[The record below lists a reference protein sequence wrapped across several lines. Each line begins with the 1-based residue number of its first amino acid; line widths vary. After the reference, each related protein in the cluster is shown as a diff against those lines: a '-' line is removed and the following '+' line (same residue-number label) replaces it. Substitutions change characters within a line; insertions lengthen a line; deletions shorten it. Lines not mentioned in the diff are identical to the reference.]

1 MKPCFDSLS
10 SARFKLWYHSW
21 PYVPE
26 STTINPCLKRVIFYP
41 TCPELPTFLVVSNLK
56 DRCSFPDH
64 ISKIIRNVNFCFLDI
79 SLKFTRPLVFL
90 YMLYSSCWF
99 FSKPIIFVLLQTESI
114 TWPIVMHLEKS
125 QRCRLHFI
133 DVLSLHRFQWA
144 CWVWGSTIFFPGT
157 LITWHCY
164 TWGGRQEGG
173 SLFQALR

>member
-1 MKPCFDSLS
+1 MKPCFDSL

-41 TCPELPTFLVVSNLK
+41 TCPELPTLLVVLNLK

-64 ISKIIRNVNFCFLDI
+64 ISKIFWFLDI
-79 SLKFTRPLVFL
+79 SLKFTHSLVFL
-90 YMLYSSCWF
+90 CFTVPADFPASQLYSF
-99 FSKPIIFVLLQTESI
+99 LQTESI
-114 TWPIVMHLEKS
+114 TWPIVMHLEES
-125 QRCRLHFI
+125 QRCRLPFI

-144 CWVWGSTIFFPGT
+144 CWVWGSTILFPGT
-157 LITWHCY
+157 LITWHRY
-164 TWGGRQEGG
+164 TWGERQEGG